1 MKEIIVKINK
11 TKIWS
16 FDKIFLKNDNF
27 ADSSRKKKGW
37 LKSINEKGGHMTD
50 NAEIQRDYWKQLYAS
65 KMNRLKEMDKIL
77 EKYNFSK
84 LNQEVIENI
93 NR

>member
-1 MKEIIVKINK
+1 
-11 TKIWS
+11 
-16 FDKIFLKNDNF
+16 
-27 ADSSRKKKGW
+27 
-37 LKSINEKGGHMTD
+37 MTE
-50 NAEIQRDYWKQLYAS
+50 NAEIQREYWKQLYAS

-84 LNQEVIENI
+84 LNQEVIENM